1 MSQVTTTITI
11 QFGDNAA
18 AQGYLSAEVD
28 SRPDGLN
35 GGRSQFQPEDV
46 VWLLVYA
53 GPGVSYAPPQLS
65 DGQLL
70 RGSAVSVPQDEMLS
84 FANSRETK
92 LGKPASSTPT
102 ISWFGNSLGQVKLG
116 SDQMSLQAERAGV
129 AAARVKYT
137 AQAQSWGIKAPKT
150 SGGSS
155 NFAITVF
162 ILGNSNES

>member
-1 MSQVTTTITI
+1 MS
-11 QFGDNAA
+11 AC
-18 AQGYLSAEVD
+18 
-28 SRPDGLN
+28 P
-35 GGRSQFQPEDV
+35 
-46 VWLLVYA
+46 
-53 GPGVSYAPPQLS
+53 
-65 DGQLL
+65 
-70 RGSAVSVPQDEMLS
+70 RGSSIRKRRISSCCARSHARFSNTVP
-84 FANSRETK
+84 AGK
-92 LGKPASSTPT
+92 GGKPASSTPA